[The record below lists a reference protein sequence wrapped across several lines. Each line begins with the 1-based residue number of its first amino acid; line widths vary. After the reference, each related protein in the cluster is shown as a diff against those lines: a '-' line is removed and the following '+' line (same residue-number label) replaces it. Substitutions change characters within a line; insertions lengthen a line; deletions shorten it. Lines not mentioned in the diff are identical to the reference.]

1 MKDIKNTLQS
11 FIYLEEKEFHR
22 FNSWGK
28 CYKYFQDVYLKNKG
42 DDDTASLNL
51 GFYLASWGMYRG
63 STFLLQ
69 NDYTIHKEVVQIIKK
84 YSSKDIFDFKIIEM
98 LKNGIIKYYE
108 KNAHKNSK
116 NNNLAT
122 NTLITKIL
130 LGTLGNTPAY
140 DRYFLEGISIYNKQN
155 PNKIIENKFS
165 KKSIENLNVFYEQN
179 KEEFLKFEG
188 KFPKMKLLDMYFWKI
203 GFDYNLK

>member
-1 MKDIKNTLQS
+1 MKNIKNTLNS
-11 FIYLEEKEFHR
+11 FINLEEKEFHR
-22 FNSWGK
+22 FNSWKK
-28 CYKYFQDVYLKNKG
+28 CYQYFQEIYLKNSG
-42 DDDTASLNL
+42 DDDTAALHL

-84 YSSKDIFDFKIIEM
+84 YSSKDIFDFEIIEM
-98 LKNGIIKYYE
+98 LEKEIIKYY
-108 KNAHKNSK
+108 KGNAHKNSK
-116 NNNLAT
+116 NSNLAT
-122 NTLITKIL
+122 STLITKIL

-155 PNKIIENKFS
+155 PNKIIKNNFS
-165 KKSIENLNVFYEQN
+165 KESIEKLNVFYEQN
-179 KEEFLKFEG
+179 RDEFLEFEE

-203 GFDYNLK
+203 GFEDNFT